1 MNNLGQWW
9 GRLGQGLLG
18 LLLTAI
24 VARVAWELLKPLVP
38 TLLGGA
44 LALTIVA
51 YVLRR

>member
-1 MNNLGQWW
+1 MSQFW

-24 VARVAWELLKPLVP
+24 VARVVWELLEPLVP

-44 LALTIVA
+44 VVLAILA
-51 YVLRR
+51 HVLRR